1 MSNQETGSH
10 VELHDI
16 KKEYVHFLSFSIIS
30 IGQHVACVKYKSA
43 IRKFICLYIPER
55 NGVSQATRCS

>member
-1 MSNQETGSH
+1 MSSQETRSH

-16 KKEYVHFLSFSIIS
+16 QKEYVHFLSFSIIS
-30 IGQHVACVKYKSA
+30 IRQHVVFVRDKSA

-55 NGVSQATRCS
+55 NEVSQATRCS